1 MSSGTHSAHHWDS
14 GSSAAPATFWTAVE
28 RDMARMM
35 RDMHAPR
42 STGDPDR
49 DFLAMM
55 VPHHQGAVDMA
66 RELLVHGRDPL
77 VRQLAADIIA
87 SQTVEIEAMRAR
99 LAILARG
106 PNPDPAGYPALGGT
120 RGAGGK

>member
-1 MSSGTHSAHHWDS
+1 MAQHQPGGGSPAAAAFHS
-14 GSSAAPATFWTAVE
+14 AVE

-42 STGDPDR
+42 PTGDPDR

-55 VPHHQGAVDMA
+55 VPHHQGAIDMA

-106 PNPDPAGYPALGGT
+106 PNPEPAGYPSLGGT
-120 RGAGGK
+120 RGAGSPDR